1 MSRLNRRNKESV
13 MGDGANFWHIETF
26 AEMVGMTIPEAI
38 KYITEKKIR
47 TKRIGGYEIWVSPR
61 AFDGLEIKKTLA
73 EL

>member
-1 MSRLNRRNKESV
+1 
-13 MGDGANFWHIETF
+13 MGRHGYGGDFWHIGTF
-26 AEMVGMTIPEAI
+26 AEMVGMTIPEAM

-47 TKRIGGYEIWVSPR
+47 TKRIGGYEIWVSPK